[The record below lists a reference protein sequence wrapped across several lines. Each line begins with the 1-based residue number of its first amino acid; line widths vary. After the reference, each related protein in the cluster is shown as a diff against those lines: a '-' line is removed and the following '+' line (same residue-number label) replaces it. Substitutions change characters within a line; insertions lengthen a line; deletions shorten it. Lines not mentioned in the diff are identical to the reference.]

1 MSQNETSSADTG
13 AKPTTATGAK
23 EAAAAAAGTTTP
35 DETSTTPA
43 SDTSTTGA
51 GAAGAGAG
59 DPVGDTS
66 PSSEQYLTE
75 PNAAQQKVAEGLR
88 TAGEKVASLAGSEGV
103 VGDIAGK
110 ASDGLKHASDWVSEQ
125 DAGAMLTETKSFVR
139 RKPWVAAAIGVG
151 ALMVLN
157 KLTRAITGGGKR

>member
-23 EAAAAAAGTTTP
+23 KAAAAAAGTTTP

-51 GAAGAGAG
+51 SAAGAG

-66 PSSEQYLTE
+66 SSSEQYLTE

-110 ASDGLKHASDWVSEQ
+110 ASDGLKHVSDWVSEQ

>member
-13 AKPTTATGAK
+13 AKPTNATDATQT
-23 EAAAAAAGTTTP
+23 AAAGTTTP
-35 DETSTTPA
+35 NETSTAPA

-51 GAAGAGAG
+51 SAAGAG

-66 PSSEQYLTE
+66 SSSEQYLTE

-88 TAGEKVASLAGSEGV
+88 TVGEKVASLAGGEGV
-103 VGDIAGK
+103 VGGIAGK
-110 ASDGLKHASDWVSEQ
+110 ASEGLKHASDWVSEQ
-125 DAGAMLTETKSFVR
+125 DAGAMLTESKSFVR

-151 ALMVLN
+151 ALMMLN

>member
-23 EAAAAAAGTTTP
+23 KAAAAAAGTTTP

-51 GAAGAGAG
+51 SAAGAG

-66 PSSEQYLTE
+66 SSSEQYLTE

-110 ASDGLKHASDWVSEQ
+110 ASEGLKHASDWVSEQ

-157 KLTRAITGGGKR
+157 KLTRAITSGGKR

>member
-23 EAAAAAAGTTTP
+23 KAAAAAAGTTTP

-51 GAAGAGAG
+51 SAAGAG

-66 PSSEQYLTE
+66 SSSEQYLTE

-88 TAGEKVASLAGSEGV
+88 TAGEKVASLGGGEGV

-110 ASDGLKHASDWVSEQ
+110 ASEGLKHASDWVSEQ

>member
-51 GAAGAGAG
+51 SAVGAG

-66 PSSEQYLTE
+66 SSSEQYLTE